1 VRAIWRA
8 RFRHLRLPFN
18 LLLSPMY
25 LWGVW
30 LIGGE
35 PEPLPLVVGYLALHV
50 FLYGGT
56 NALNS
61 YFDRDEGPVG
71 GMWSPPPVDPGL
83 LTFAWWVQGAGFLL
97 ALAVGIPFALVYAA
111 LFVVATAYSHPRW
124 RWKSH
129 PRAAIAT
136 VALGQGGLGTLA
148 GAAAAIATGATGA
161 TAAGLASAPVALG
174 MLVAA
179 ASITGLYVIS
189 QVYQTGEDRRR
200 GDVTYPVL
208 VGPAR
213 ALRASLLASGVG
225 AAGLLAIVALRV
237 GGVAALGPLLL
248 AVALLFAAIGIA
260 TLRWAA
266 RFDESDLR
274 GNFRRAMALMASG
287 AFGLI
292 VFLLALLLR

>member
-1 VRAIWRA
+1 MNAVWRG
-8 RFRHLRLPFN
+8 RWRHLRLPFN
-18 LLLSPMY
+18 VLLSPMY

-30 LIGGE
+30 LVGGD
-35 PEPLPLVVGYLALHV
+35 PHPGVLLVGYLALHV

-71 GMWSPPPVDPGL
+71 GMWRPPAVDPGL
-83 LTFAWWVQGAGFLL
+83 LTFAWWVQGLGVP
-97 ALAVGIPFALVYAA
+97 LAVWVGAPFAATYAA
-111 LFVVATAYSHPRW
+111 LFAVATAYSHPRW
-124 RWKSH
+124 RWKSR

-148 GAAAAIATGATGA
+148 GACAAVGADLRA
-161 TAAGLASAPVALG
+161 WPALQDPRLVLG

-179 ASITGLYVIS
+179 ALITGLYVIS

-208 VGPAR
+208 VGPRR
-213 ALRASLLASGVG
+213 ALRASLAASAVGGVGLLALVIG
-225 AAGLLAIVALRV
+225 AAGGVGRAWPALVALAALF
-237 GGVAALGPLLL
+237 AALG
-248 AVALLFAAIGIA
+248 AS
-260 TLRWAA
+260 TWRWST
-266 RFDESDLR
+266 RFDEVDLA
-274 GNFRRAMALMASG
+274 GNFRRAMTLMAVG

-292 VFLLALLLR
+292 AFLALLLTL